1 MIEHYKTL
9 MPQLDP
15 LWAPVNEMTKLG
27 VRVRCVAGKHFY
39 KCNSIVK
46 LYFM

>member
-27 VRVRCVAGKHFY
+27 VLLENVLINAIL
-39 KCNSIVK
+39 S
-46 LYFM
+46 